1 MTQDL
6 DQLFNEAYEKVSS
19 TQTKLP
25 PDVMLRIYAYY
36 KQATLGATHH
46 FEFQAADLIRAF
58 KFNAWKQVSR
68 LSRNEE
74 KSLYIELVNSLE
86 L

>member
-6 DQLFNEAYEKVSS
+6 DLLFDEAYKKASN
-19 TQTKLP
+19 TKIKLP

-36 KQATLGATHH
+36 KQATSGYSHH
-46 FEFQAADLIRAF
+46 FEFQQSDLIRAF
-58 KFNAWKQVSR
+58 KFNAWKQVSH
-68 LSRNEE
+68 LSAEQA
-74 KSLYIELVNSLE
+74 KILYIELINSLK

>member
-6 DQLFNEAYEKVSS
+6 DRLFTEAYKKASN
-19 TQTKLP
+19 TKRKLP

-36 KQATLGATHH
+36 KQATSGYSHH
-46 FEFQAADLIRAF
+46 FEFQQSDLIRAF
-58 KFNAWKQVSR
+58 KFNAWKQVSH
-68 LSRNEE
+68 LSH
-74 KSLYIELVNSLE
+74 KQAKVLYIELVNSLK

>member
-1 MTQDL
+1 MTHDL
-6 DQLFNEAYEKVSS
+6 DQLFNEAYNRVSN

-36 KQATLGATHH
+36 KQATLGYTHH
-46 FEFQAADLIRAF
+46 FEFQAVDLIRAF
-58 KFNAWKQVSR
+58 KFNAWKQVSH
-68 LSRNEE
+68 LSQNEA
-74 KSLYIELVNSLE
+74 KLLYIELVNSLD